1 MLYTTSA
8 SPISTTPMFS
18 SDVRYVSSIAEEVL
32 QVVDRGYNI
41 CATGSRVTTNFDPL
55 TSDYDYVVFDW
66 DKKFA
71 SRLSTVEWSEGDSG
85 NEHSEF
91 HSYKKSVKEGSINFI
106 VVQDK
111 EEYRKYLLATEL
123 LKKMNPG
130 SKEERIK
137 LFDMIFKREDKDVL
151 F

>member
-1 MLYTTSA
+1 MTLYAASP
-8 SPISTTPMFS
+8 SPISGFDTN
-18 SDVRYVSSIAEEVL
+18 VKYVSSIAEEVL

-55 TSDYDYVVFDW
+55 TSDYDYVIFDW
-66 DKKFA
+66 DKKFR
-71 SRLSTVEWSEGDSG
+71 SKLSTVEWSEGDSG

-91 HSYKKSVKEGSINFI
+91 HSYKKRVKEGSLNFI

-123 LKKMNPG
+123 LKKMNPA
-130 SKEERIK
+130 SKAERIK